1 MSEQFYKMLSVIQ
14 SFKPSTK
21 FILVGDFNQFLAVN
35 DRVGEQSKKYYSN
48 SEVFHQLIKS
58 NILML
63 STCRRSSDKHF
74 QLCQNIHKV
83 KVSDYN
89 NSPQDINICYTNKK
103 RVEINNRIMNEKYN
117 FMLAEAKRKK
127 KKVLPSIEL
136 KKSEFSS
143 KSQKV
148 RLFKGVPVIAIK
160 NKEKEGFV
168 NSEKF
173 IVEEVDDNNI
183 VIKNDEKALTIPK
196 NKFQSW
202 FHVAYC
208 ITSHKSQGQTISVPY
223 TIHDWDRMSE
233 TCKYVSLSRGTCWEN
248 VNLL

>member
-1 MSEQFYKMLSVIQ
+1 M
-14 SFKPSTK
+14 
-21 FILVGDFNQFLAVN
+21 N
-35 DRVGEQSKKYYSN
+35 KKYK
-48 SEVFHQLIKS
+48 E
-58 NILML
+58 LM
-63 STCRRSSDKHF
+63 K
-74 QLCQNIHKV
+74 
-83 KVSDYN
+83 DYN
-89 NSPQDINICYTNKK
+89 D
-103 RVEINNRIMNEKYN
+103 
-117 FMLAEAKRKK
+117 
-127 KKVLPSIEL
+127 EL
-136 KKSEFSS
+136 KKYDEREDVIRARRVKKPLPEGPPKPKTLKLLKSEFSS
-143 KSQKV
+143 KSQTV

-183 VIKNDEKALTIPK
+183 VIKNDEKTLTIPK
-196 NKFQSW
+196 SKFQLW

-223 TIHDWDRMSE
+223 TIHDWNQMSE

>member
-1 MSEQFYKMLSVIQ
+1 
-14 SFKPSTK
+14 
-21 FILVGDFNQFLAVN
+21 
-35 DRVGEQSKKYYSN
+35 
-48 SEVFHQLIKS
+48 
-58 NILML
+58 ML
-63 STCRRSSDKHF
+63 STCRRSDDKHF
-74 QLCQNIHKV
+74 NFCQNISKV
-83 KVSDYN
+83 KLSDYN
-89 NSPQDINICYTNKK
+89 NTSHDINICYTNKK
-103 RVEINNRIMNEKYN
+103 RVEINNRIMNQKY
-117 FMLAEAKRKK
+117 
-127 KKVLPSIEL
+127 IEL
-136 KKSEFSS
+136 MKHYNEVEMKAYDLREDVIRARRVKKPLPEGPPRPKTLKLLKSEFSS
-143 KSQKV
+143 KSQTV

-160 NKEKEGFV
+160 NKEKGGFV

-173 IVEEVDDNNI
+173 IVEDVDDNNI
-183 VIKNDEKALTIPK
+183 VIKNDEKTLTIPK